1 MLSVIRH
8 KRGLVLTLALL
19 TSGIAYGTWLAP
31 SVDAWFV
38 ERSRDAG
45 FVLDD
50 LELAGL
56 VRTNRSDV
64 LAALD
69 VDKGVPLLSI
79 DLERIRAQLELLPWV
94 QKAEVTRIL
103 PGKLKVKLQERE
115 PFALWQQDGQVRLID
130 DTGHIITNRG
140 LSNFSHLLM
149 VVGHGADVEA
159 ASLYALLEA
168 VPVIAGRV
176 KTAVRV
182 GGRRW
187 DLVFDNGVRLK
198 LPEAAP
204 SAYDAAAAWQKFA
217 NLQAE
222 YRLLEREVSV
232 IDMRLPDRMI
242 LRVSPEGHR
251 LMDGT
256 GWAT

>member
-1 MLSVIRH
+1 MLGVLRY
-8 KRGLVLTLALL
+8 KRSLLLSLGLIA
-19 TSGIAYGTWLAP
+19 SGVAYGTWLAP
-31 SVDAWFV
+31 IVDSWFV

-45 FVLDD
+45 FVLND
-50 LELAGL
+50 LELDGI
-56 VRTNRSDV
+56 VRANRSDV

-94 QKAEVTRIL
+94 KKAEVTRIL
-103 PGKLKVKLQERE
+103 PGKLKVKLKERE
-115 PFALWQQDGQVRLID
+115 PFALWQENGQVRLID
-130 DTGHIITNRG
+130 ETGHVITGRG
-140 LSNFSHLLM
+140 LSNFAHLLM
-149 VVGHGADVEA
+149 VVGHGAEA
-159 ASLYALLEA
+159 KASHLYALLEEF
-168 VPVIAGRV
+168 PTLAGRV
-176 KTAVRV
+176 KTAVHV
-182 GGRRW
+182 GERRW
-187 DLVFDNGVRLK
+187 DLIFDNGVRVK

-204 SAYDAAAAWQKFA
+204 AAYDAEAAWQKFA
-217 NLQAE
+217 ALQTQ

-251 LMDGT
+251 LMDGK